1 MDGCGLRPFFVAL
14 IILIKYSPCMSVVNK
29 LKKNITLISLL
40 LSVVAVLMRMMIS
53 PLMVNE
59 TSARC
64 ELVVIFL
71 VWYQGSIIV
80 ILWFKLTQKTS
91 AVGPHKPWVVWSYP
105 YIQLSTIIYQFNQ
118 LQEKAFNSSSVIF
131 FKWTNWFCGHYRT
144 IYKETIV
151 HR

>member
-1 MDGCGLRPFFVAL
+1 M
-14 IILIKYSPCMSVVNK
+14 VNK

-71 VWYQGSIIV
+71 V

-91 AVGPHKPWVVWSYP
+91 AVGPHKP
-105 YIQLSTIIYQFNQ
+105 
-118 LQEKAFNSSSVIF
+118 
-131 FKWTNWFCGHYRT
+131 
-144 IYKETIV
+144 
-151 HR
+151 